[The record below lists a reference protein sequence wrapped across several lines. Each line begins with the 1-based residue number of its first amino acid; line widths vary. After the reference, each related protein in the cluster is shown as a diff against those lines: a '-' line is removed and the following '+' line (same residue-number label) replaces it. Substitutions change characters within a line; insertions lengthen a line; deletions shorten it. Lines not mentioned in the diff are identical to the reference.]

1 MGTVQTPAQPRG
13 ASDSRTPPGRRV
25 RHTVR
30 AWDMPVHCA
39 VAMQMETRGVSVRA
53 THQQQRHL
61 YDIRCIRQR
70 LRCQH
75 RLHIGTRRCAGC
87 TPRSEVWQ
95 RPCGRAAI
103 ALTSAFACG
112 HAQLIASHCLATY
125 RARPWD
131 AQPPHIAWPSTVLVC
146 DTAGT
151 QPHGGAEGLRGV
163 LGATP
168 TLTAAHVALS
178 RQSGAMPRRGVDH
191 GVLDGDAAR
200 CGREFRAGA
209 TGGRRD
215 CHDSWPARG
224 AMPGYTSL
232 ALRR

>member
-1 MGTVQTPAQPRG
+1 MFQCVPRTSSRGTCTTCG
-13 ASDSRTPPGRRV
+13 ASVSVSAASTASISGPGVCLVRASRKCGWAE
-25 RHTVR
+25 TVR
-30 AWDMPVHCA
+30 
-39 VAMQMETRGVSVRA
+39 TR
-53 THQQQRHL
+53 
-61 YDIRCIRQR
+61 
-70 LRCQH
+70 
-75 RLHIGTRRCAGC
+75 
-87 TPRSEVWQ
+87 
-95 RPCGRAAI
+95 
-103 ALTSAFACG
+103 LTSAFACG